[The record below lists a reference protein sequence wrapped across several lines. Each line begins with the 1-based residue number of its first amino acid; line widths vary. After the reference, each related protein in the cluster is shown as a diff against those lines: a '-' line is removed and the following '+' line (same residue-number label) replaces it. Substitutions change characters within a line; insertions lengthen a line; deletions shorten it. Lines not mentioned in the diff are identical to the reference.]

1 MLLYRNAN
9 EYFHRNISDYDPVDI
24 NQFSISLQIH
34 FSIPNDL

>member
-1 MLLYRNAN
+1 MKMNI
-9 EYFHRNISDYDPVDI
+9 FMWNISDYGPVDI